1 MVLHS
6 LNNREQH
13 NVHLYRLLKVILHL
27 PLCMTPFQIVF
38 HLHNC
43 AATSHDGISS
53 FQSAPALC
61 VPRCSRGV
69 HTGMQFTLKAATLL
83 SVCVCHLHGA
93 AA

>member
-53 FQSAPALC
+53 CQ
-61 VPRCSRGV
+61 
-69 HTGMQFTLKAATLL
+69 
-83 SVCVCHLHGA
+83 
-93 AA
+93 